1 MITAAER
8 RAKIEKLKRDRE
20 IKEAEKKKRDE
31 EKLKEEDNKK
41 ASDDLIESIL
51 KRTARDQQ

>member
-20 IKEAEKKKRDE
+20 LKEAEKKK
-31 EKLKEEDNKK
+31 KEEDKI
-41 ASDDLIESIL
+41 LQES
-51 KRTARDQQ
+51 